1 MYRLPK
7 SYIDRFKS
15 GELIIYGSKYIYV
28 KFSDNTIRRC
38 RRMYLDTDAYFDT
51 DKWTVVYS
59 LKKRKHDI

>member
-1 MYRLPK
+1 MFRLPK

-15 GELIIYGSKYIYV
+15 EEFIISGSKYIYV

-38 RRMYLDTDAYFDT
+38 RRKYLDTDSYLDP

-59 LKKRKHDI
+59 LKEKEK